1 MSNLPKKHTKNKL
14 NIRLAVKKTEEMMDE
29 KNTNYLNRTLKKVD
43 PTMAKIFMPWIIK
56 HPKSMYKMI
65 RLAKAY
71 RKSRN
76 VRKEELLKGLKVPPF
91 LILSITSNCNLK
103 CAGCYAAATG
113 TLCNEKSKKSLNVEQ
128 WIRIIQEA
136 KELGV
141 FAFIIAGGEP
151 FLMPNLLRISE
162 EFKDRLFLIFTNGT
176 ILKTQDIEKLKQLRN
191 TIIMVSI
198 EGDQDLTDS
207 RRGRGV
213 YEKVIN
219 TICELDSKGIIS
231 GISVTI
237 NRNNFEYWM
246 EPDNIDDLIS
256 KGVRLAFLLEYIP
269 VDNDTHLMLTPEES
283 NIFRQK
289 VLEYRNTKQIFLLHS
304 PGDEEYMG
312 GCVSAGRGF
321 AHITPL
327 GDLTPCPVSNIA
339 THNLIRNSLREGLD
353 SELFKI
359 IRESE
364 HLLETN
370 GSPCALFSH
379 QEEVNALV
387 KKVKAYKT
395 KV

>member
-1 MSNLPKKHTKNKL
+1 
-14 NIRLAVKKTEEMMDE
+14 MDE

-43 PTMAKIFMPWIIK
+43 PTMAKIFMPWILK
-56 HPKSMYKMI
+56 HPKSMYKLI

-71 RKSRN
+71 RKSRKI
-76 VRKEELLKGLKVPPF
+76 RAEELLNGLKVPPF
-91 LILSITSNCNLK
+91 LILSITSKCNLK

-113 TLCNEKSKKSLNVEQ
+113 TLCNEKSKNSLDLEQ
-128 WIRIIQEA
+128 WIKIIQEA
-136 KELGV
+136 RELGV

-151 FLMPNLLRISE
+151 FLMPNLLKISE

-176 ILKTQDIEKLKQLRN
+176 IINNQDIEKLKQLRN

-198 EGDQDLTDS
+198 EGDQGLTDN
-207 RRGRGV
+207 RRGFGV
-213 YEKVIN
+213 YEKVVN
-219 TICELDSKGIIS
+219 TINELDNRGIIS

-237 NRNNFEYWM
+237 NRNNFKFWM
-246 EPDNIDDLIS
+246 EPENIDELIS
-256 KGVRLAFLLEYIP
+256 RGVRLAFLLEYIP
-269 VDNDTHLMLTPEES
+269 VDNDTELMLSPEES
-283 NIFRQK
+283 KEFRK
-289 VLEYRNTKQIFLLHS
+289 KILEYRENKQIFLIHS

-339 THNLIRNSLREGLD
+339 THNLTKNSLREGLEG
-353 SELFKI
+353 ELFKI

-379 QEEVNALV
+379 SKEVNALV
-387 KKVKAYKT
+387 KKVKAYRT
-395 KV
+395 SV

>member
-1 MSNLPKKHTKNKL
+1 
-14 NIRLAVKKTEEMMDE
+14 MDE
-29 KNTNYLNRTLKKVD
+29 KNSNYINRTLKKVD
-43 PTMAKIFMPWIIK
+43 PSMAKIFMPWILK
-56 HPKSMYKMI
+56 HPKSMYAMM

-71 RKSRN
+71 RKSRKI
-76 VRKEELLKGLKVPPF
+76 RGEELLNGLKVPPF

-113 TLCNEKSKKSLNVEQ
+113 TLCKQNSKNSLDLEQ
-128 WIRIIQEA
+128 WISIIKEA

-151 FLMPNLLRISE
+151 FLLPNLLKISE

-176 ILKTQDIEKLKQLRN
+176 MLRNHDIEKLKSLRN

-198 EGDQDLTDS
+198 EGDQDLTDQ
-207 RRGRGV
+207 RRGSGV
-213 YEKVIN
+213 YEKAIN
-219 TICELDSKGIIS
+219 TINELDSKGVIS
-231 GISVTI
+231 GISATI
-237 NRNNFEYWM
+237 NRKNVKFWM
-246 EPDNIDDLIS
+246 EPKNVDDLIS

-269 VDNDTHLMLTPEES
+269 VDDDVELMLTNDES
-283 NIFRQK
+283 KKFRET
-289 VLEYRNTKQIFLLHS
+289 VLDYRENKDIFLIHS

-339 THNLIRNSLREGLD
+339 THNLTKSSLREGLN
-353 SELFKI
+353 SQLFKE
-359 IRESE
+359 IRENE
-364 HLLETN
+364 DLLETN

-379 QEEVNALV
+379 FEEVNALV
-387 KKVKAYKT
+387 KKVKAYRT
-395 KV
+395 SA

>member
-1 MSNLPKKHTKNKL
+1 
-14 NIRLAVKKTEEMMDE
+14 MDE
-29 KNTNYLNRTLKKVD
+29 KNSRYVNHTLKRVD
-43 PTMAKIFMPWIIK
+43 LSMAKIFMPWIWK
-56 HPKSMYKMI
+56 HPKSMYAMM

-71 RKSRN
+71 RKSRK
-76 VRKEELLKGLKVPPF
+76 VRGEALFEGFKVPPF

-113 TLCNEKSKKSLNVEQ
+113 TLCNQTTRKTLDLEQ
-128 WIRIIQEA
+128 WTKIISEA
-136 KELGV
+136 RELGV

-151 FLMPNLLRISE
+151 FLMPNLLKICE

-176 ILKTQDIEKLKQLRN
+176 ILKDQDIDKLKQLRN
-191 TIIMVSI
+191 TVIMVSI
-198 EGDQDLTDS
+198 EGNQDLTDK
-207 RRGRGV
+207 RRGLGV
-213 YEKVIN
+213 YEKAIN
-219 TICELDSKGIIS
+219 TIKELDSEGVIT

-237 NRNNFEYWM
+237 NRKNVKFWM
-246 EPDNIDDLIS
+246 DSINIDDLIS
-256 KGVRLAFLLEYIP
+256 KGIRLTFFLEYIP
-269 VDNDTHLMLTPEES
+269 VDNDTELMLTYEES
-283 NIFRQK
+283 KKFREI
-289 VLEYRNTKQIFLLHS
+289 VLNYRETKEIFLIHS

-321 AHITPL
+321 AHVTPL

-339 THNLIRNSLREGLD
+339 THNLTKSSLREGLN
-353 SELFKI
+353 SQLFKI

-379 QEEVNALV
+379 PEEINSLV
-387 KKVKAYKT
+387 KKVKGYRT

>member
-1 MSNLPKKHTKNKL
+1 M
-14 NIRLAVKKTEEMMDE
+14 IDE
-29 KNTNYLNRTLKKVD
+29 KDTNYINRTLKKVD
-43 PTMAKIFMPWIIK
+43 PTMAKIFMPWILK
-56 HPKSMYKMI
+56 HPKSMYNIM

-71 RKSRN
+71 RKSRKI
-76 VRKEELLKGLKVPPF
+76 RGEELLKGLKVPPF

-113 TLCNEKSKKSLNVEQ
+113 TLCNQRSRKTLDAEQ
-128 WIRIIQEA
+128 WMKIIQEA

-151 FLMPNLLRISE
+151 FLLPNLLKICE

-176 ILKTQDIEKLKQLRN
+176 ILESQDIEKLKRLRN

-198 EGDQDLTDS
+198 EGDQDLTDK
-207 RRGRGV
+207 RRGLGV
-213 YEKVIN
+213 YEKAIN
-219 TICELDSKGIIS
+219 TINELDSKGVIS

-237 NRNNFEYWM
+237 NRKNVKFWM
-246 EPDNIDDLIS
+246 NPKNIDDLIA

-269 VDNDTHLMLTPEES
+269 VDNDTELMLTNEES
-283 NIFRQK
+283 KEFREQ
-289 VLEYRNTKQIFLLHS
+289 VLQYRETKQIFLVHS

-339 THNLIRNSLREGLD
+339 THNLTKNTLREGLN
-353 SELFKI
+353 SKLFKI

-379 QEEVNALV
+379 SKEVNALV
-387 KKVKAYKT
+387 KKVKAYRT
-395 KV
+395 SV

>member
-1 MSNLPKKHTKNKL
+1 
-14 NIRLAVKKTEEMMDE
+14 MDE
-29 KNTNYLNRTLKKVD
+29 KNTNYINRTLKKVD
-43 PTMAKIFMPWIIK
+43 PSMAKIFMPWILR
-56 HPKSMYKMI
+56 HPKSMYTMMK
-65 RLAKAY
+65 LAKAY
-71 RKSRN
+71 RRSRKI
-76 VRKEELLKGLKVPPF
+76 RGEELVKGLKVPPF

-113 TLCNEKSKKSLNVEQ
+113 TLCEQNSKNILHLEQ
-128 WIRIIQEA
+128 WIEIIKQA

-151 FLMPNLLRISE
+151 FLLPDLLKISE
-162 EFKDRLFLIFTNGT
+162 KFKDRLFLIFTNGT
-176 ILKTQDIEKLKQLRN
+176 MLNHQDIEKLKHLRN

-198 EGDQDLTDS
+198 EGDQDLTDK
-207 RRGRGV
+207 RRGSGV
-213 YEKVIN
+213 YEKAIN
-219 TICELDSKGIIS
+219 TINELDHKGVIS

-237 NRNNFEYWM
+237 NRKNIKFWM
-246 EPDNIDDLIS
+246 EPKNIDDLIS

-269 VDNDTHLMLTPEES
+269 VDNNTELMLTNEES
-283 NIFRQK
+283 KKFREII
-289 VLEYRNTKQIFLLHS
+289 LDYRENKEIFLVHS

-321 AHITPL
+321 AHITPI

-339 THNLIRNSLREGLD
+339 THNLTKNSLREGLN
-353 SELFKI
+353 SELFKV

-379 QEEVNALV
+379 SEEVNALV
-387 KKVKAYKT
+387 KKVKAYRT
-395 KV
+395 SV